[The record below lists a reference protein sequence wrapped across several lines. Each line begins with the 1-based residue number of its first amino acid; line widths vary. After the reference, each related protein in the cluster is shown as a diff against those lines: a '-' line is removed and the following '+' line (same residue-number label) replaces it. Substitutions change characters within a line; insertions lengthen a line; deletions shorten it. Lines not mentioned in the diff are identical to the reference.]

1 VSEDTEGTRLLDAL
15 GVVILGGVNDLA
27 IVNDESETAR
37 SLPQVPADAARE
49 LGIVIGHEELREL
62 AVYFKLRIFRTCNSV
77 ISNTVGLGPTMHNE
91 GIVDSNYDDLVN
103 ALGLDLI
110 NVLDVRRN
118 MRATTGGGESTRDG
132 DKDNLL
138 VLELCSSVSVWI
150 IWHKRSHTLASVVV
164 GRGTAG
170 REFGDF
176 R

>member
-27 IVNDESETAR
+27 VVNDESETAR

-49 LGIVIGHEELREL
+49 LGIVIGHKELCEL

-91 GIVDSNYDDLVN
+91 GIVDSN

-118 MRATTGGGESTRDG
+118 VRATTGGGESTRDG
-132 DKDNLL
+132 DKDDLL

-150 IWHKRSHTLASVVV
+150 IWHKRSHTFASVVV